1 MQLIRMTNCQAEWL
15 KGFATSPRW
24 NTMLLETGQWGP
36 WSFQNATE
44 APVSTLLSSLE
55 PKQNHNHPLEWHLA
69 LTSECEHNASTT
81 KVPTFASFVAS
92 NINFWCPVATHIG
105 SRTLNSQEKNILFGQ
120 ICLPRAEVAPH
131 FLAKLNVT
139 WLGCTAITLL
149 HLNVAT
155 GCSFKASDKCMPH

>member
-1 MQLIRMTNCQAEWL
+1 MQLIRMTNCQAERL

-44 APVSTLLSSLE
+44 APVSTLLSSPK
-55 PKQNHNHPLEWHLA
+55 PKQNRNHPLEWHLA
-69 LTSECEHNASTT
+69 LASECEHNTSTT

-105 SRTLNSQEKNILFGQ
+105 SRTLNSQEKKDWVGSNPSSESQSRSPLSGK
-120 ICLPRAEVAPH
+120 
-131 FLAKLNVT
+131 AKCNT
-139 WLGCTAITLL
+139 TRL
-149 HLNVAT
+149 HSHHSSALE
-155 GCSFKASDKCMPH
+155 CCRCMQF